1 MDIVLVILGL
11 ILIGGGIM
19 TRRNPGMGWR
29 INESWKTEDESEP
42 SESYLELQR
51 VRGFLAVVLGSIFI
65 VIGLFMLLF
74 L

>member
-1 MDIVLVILGL
+1 MDLVLIIFGL

-19 TRRNPGMGWR
+19 TRRNPEKGRR
-29 INESWKTEDESEP
+29 INESWKTEEEAEP
-42 SESYLELQR
+42 SESYLELQKI
-51 VRGFLAVVLGSIFI
+51 RGFLAIVLGSIFI

>member
-1 MDIVLVILGL
+1 MNVYLISFGL

-19 TRRNPGMGWR
+19 NRRNPGRGWR
-29 INESWKTEDESEP
+29 SSESWKTEEEAEP
-42 SESYLELQR
+42 SESYLELQKI
-51 VRGFLAVVLGSIFI
+51 RGFLAIVLGSIFI

>member
-1 MDIVLVILGL
+1 MNMYLIIFGL

-19 TRRNPGMGWR
+19 TRRNLGRGWR
-29 INESWKTEDESEP
+29 SSESWKTVEEAEP
-42 SESYLELQR
+42 SESYLELQK
-51 VRGFLAVVLGSIFI
+51 VRGFLAIVLGSIFI